1 MRNSVW
7 IAGMVVLAAGLL
19 SAACSGSDTPS
30 PKPPPQAKSAA
41 PPPPAQK
48 PSPPAPARPTRRV
61 PPYFNSAE
69 AAKPF
74 PRLLPASY
82 FRNRPIV
89 ARAYQIAHQI
99 PGVLAQQPCYCYCD
113 RAGHRSLLDCYAS
126 DHGARCLNCIK
137 EAFLA
142 AQLTKQGKKPAQIRD
157 AIIRGEWRTVDLFSA
172 MR

>member
-1 MRNSVW
+1 
-7 IAGMVVLAAGLL
+7 MVVLAAGLL
-19 SAACSGSDTPS
+19 SAACSGSGTPS

-48 PSPPAPARPTRRV
+48 SSPPAPAPATTPPRPTRRV
-61 PPYFNSAE
+61 PPYFKSAE

-99 PGVLAQQPCYCYCD
+99 PGVIAQQPCYCYCD

-126 DHGARCLNCIK
+126 DH
-137 EAFLA
+137 A
-142 AQLTKQGKKPAQIRD
+142 AG
-157 AIIRGEWRTVDLFSA
+157 
-172 MR
+172 